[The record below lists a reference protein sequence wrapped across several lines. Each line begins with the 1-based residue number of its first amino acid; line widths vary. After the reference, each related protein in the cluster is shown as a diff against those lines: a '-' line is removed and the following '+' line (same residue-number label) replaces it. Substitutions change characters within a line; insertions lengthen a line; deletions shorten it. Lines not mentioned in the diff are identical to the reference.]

1 MIVNIVVD
9 ILIERTSDVY
19 FASVTCNAG
28 RTKGNRYFSGET
40 VDCGH
45 TSSIGLQGS
54 KTDAK
59 KISLED
65 LTGLGLFFS

>member
-9 ILIERTSDVY
+9 ILNERNSDVY

-28 RTKGNRYFSGET
+28 RTKGNRYFSGAA

-45 TSSIGLQGS
+45 TSSVGLQGT
-54 KTDAK
+54 KKDAK

-65 LTGLGLFFS
+65 LAV